1 MISIIKSKIR
11 ITNNSKELCKQ
22 KELIRKKIN
31 NKLYD
36 YIFSEEIVKPNKQII
51 DEFYKSIKLDSKSYK
66 NLISLL
72 FTQIGIQNSIARVG
86 DNNFRTDLI
95 LKDSDLTGIVDIGKS
110 KEALESPRNIL
121 EQNAIFFSRYNI
133 KDDKVFIVVSN
144 YLPRLRQDYWKVLN
158 DIKKI
163 LNIDIKN
170 ITTGTLFLLVLLRK
184 KIQLKDLENTD
195 ITSIGKNL
203 RNLVGHSFLE
213 DIPLGYKGIFEIE
226 K

>member
-36 YIFSEEIVKPNKQII
+36 YIFSEEIVKPNKQIV

-110 KEALESPRNIL
+110 EEALESPRNIL

-144 YLPRLRQDYWKVLN
+144 HLPRLRQDYWKVLN

>member
-72 FTQIGIQNSIARVG
+72 FTKLASK
-86 DNNFRTDLI
+86 FY
-95 LKDSDLTGIVDIGKS
+95 SKS
-110 KEALESPRNIL
+110 WR
-121 EQNAIFFSRYNI
+121 
-133 KDDKVFIVVSN
+133 
-144 YLPRLRQDYWKVLN
+144 
-158 DIKKI
+158 
-163 LNIDIKN
+163 
-170 ITTGTLFLLVLLRK
+170 
-184 KIQLKDLENTD
+184 
-195 ITSIGKNL
+195 
-203 RNLVGHSFLE
+203 
-213 DIPLGYKGIFEIE
+213 
-226 K
+226 

>member
-1 MISIIKSKIR
+1 MISIKKSKIR

-22 KELIRKKIN
+22 KELIRKKISN
-31 NKLYD
+31 ELYD
-36 YIFSEEIVKPNKQII
+36 YIFSEEIVKPNKQIV

-170 ITTGTLFLLVLLRK
+170 ITAGTLFLLVLLRK

-195 ITSIGKNL
+195 ITSIRKNL